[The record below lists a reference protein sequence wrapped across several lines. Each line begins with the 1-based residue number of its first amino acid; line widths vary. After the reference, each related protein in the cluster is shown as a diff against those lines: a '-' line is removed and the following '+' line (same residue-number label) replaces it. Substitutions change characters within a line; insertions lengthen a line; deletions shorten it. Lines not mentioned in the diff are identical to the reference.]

1 MNTPRDY
8 ALAIVNLPVS
18 RILLVQ
24 VNETTTALN
33 NPSSDSIRN
42 YASQSKNLQ
51 VELNSIRKLL
61 VEFTRRPIDDDE
73 IDLHAR
79 KCLNRVFRGLLAEK
93 SRQEA
98 IQKMCNYN
106 GSATQ
111 NSGTRPTDDT
121 PGGIRIRDILQK
133 KIARCA

>member
-8 ALAIVNLPVS
+8 AIAIANLPVS

-33 NPSSDSIRN
+33 NPSFGSIRN
-42 YASQSKNLQ
+42 YASQVKNLQ
-51 VELNSIRKLL
+51 AELDSIRRLL
-61 VEFTRRPIDDDE
+61 VEFTRRPIDNDE

-79 KCLNRVFRGLLAEK
+79 KCLNCVFRGLLAEK
-93 SRQEA
+93 ARQEA
-98 IQKMCNYN
+98 IQKMRNYN
-106 GSATQ
+106 SSSAQ
-111 NSGTRPTDDT
+111 DSGASPADDT
-121 PGGIRIRDILQK
+121 SGSIRIRNILQQ